1 MLGVF
6 KSYVGHIN
14 STLEMS
20 TAVHSQDEL
29 VCPNHLTD
37 WLTEELCWLDA
48 TNGFQSIVGWWK
60 LVSDAWRMW
69 VWNFARKRIITT
81 FKHWQAWRFVLHSH
95 STSWSWELP
104 VQLIERL
111 NLTSWTWP
119 KSKVGR
125 LKRLKRHFFFAKRP
139 SYHQLHGCWQMRH
152 FCPTVSHH
160 WANWLP
166 TQLWNG
172 GQRPPSLATRPPFCK
187 DQFVQ
192 KSVSRERFFAK
203 NQMTNLVLYSME
215 GIIKKTK
222 KWIRSCPLPDQPGP
236 WSKVTWTSAEG
247 VVC

>member
-48 TNGFQSIVGWWK
+48 TNGFQSIEGWWK

-69 VWNFARKRIITT
+69 VRNFARKRIITT

-95 STSWSWELP
+95 STSSSWELP

-125 LKRLKRHFFFAKRP
+125 LKRLKRHFFAKKKTFMSSTARLLTNAPFLSNSFP
-139 SYHQLHGCWQMRH
+139 SLSKLIANSTLEW
-152 FCPTVSHH
+152 
-160 WANWLP
+160 WAKTTIIGHKASFL
-166 TQLWNG
+166 
-172 GQRPPSLATRPPFCK
+172 QRPICAEICFQREILR
-187 DQFVQ
+187 Q
-192 KSVSRERFFAK
+192 KSNDQSILYILEGVSRK
-203 NQMTNLVLYSME
+203 NKQ
-215 GIIKKTK
+215 K
-222 KWIRSCPLPDQPGP
+222 
-236 WSKVTWTSAEG
+236 
-247 VVC
+247 